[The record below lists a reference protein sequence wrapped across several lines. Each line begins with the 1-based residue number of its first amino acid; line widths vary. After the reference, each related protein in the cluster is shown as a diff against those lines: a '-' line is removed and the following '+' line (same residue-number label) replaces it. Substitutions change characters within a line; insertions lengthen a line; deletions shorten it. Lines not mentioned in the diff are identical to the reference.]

1 MPEKCGNYAEKLRRG
16 AGLRNR
22 LQHRNAVSHVS
33 QRSTERVQ
41 PTANRSPA
49 AVVVVVDVVVVVVA
63 PVGVD
68 SLAALA
74 GQSLVAVVVGV
85 VFCGWQRVRVSVGLR
100 PTLLFCFLLGDLNF
114 IDTCRLSVFAAL

>member
-1 MPEKCGNYAEKLRRG
+1 MDSRCP
-16 AGLRNR
+16 
-22 LQHRNAVSHVS
+22 
-33 QRSTERVQ
+33 
-41 PTANRSPA
+41 SPA
-49 AVVVVVDVVVVVVA
+49 TWAACEASATTHQATKVCRHGHRIAVVVVDVVVVVVA